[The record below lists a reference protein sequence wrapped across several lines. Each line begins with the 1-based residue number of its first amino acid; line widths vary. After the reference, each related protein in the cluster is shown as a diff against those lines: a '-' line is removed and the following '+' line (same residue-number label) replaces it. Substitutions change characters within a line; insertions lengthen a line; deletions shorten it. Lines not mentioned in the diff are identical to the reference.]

1 MLGGSRP
8 TRPPGAGRRPGPATD
23 HDLLMT
29 ATPAPDPDR
38 ALTPAWQTPVLVIV
52 AACLLSMVGFGA
64 RSILGLFLE
73 PMTGARGWGRETFA
87 LALAVQNLL
96 WGIALPF
103 AGALSDRFG
112 PPRVL
117 AAGAVLYA
125 AGIWGMAY
133 AESAAALQMTAGI
146 LVGIGVAFTAFTIAL
161 AAMVKLVGPE
171 RRSLALGLGT
181 AAGSFG
187 QVVFSPLGQAFIASY
202 GWQPALLALGASTLA
217 IAPLAFLL
225 PGSPAV
231 RGEPG
236 GGQTLAGALREAVGH
251 GGYLLLTVGFFV
263 CGFHVA
269 FITVHFPAYVRDL
282 GLPASVGAGA
292 IAVIGLFNILGS
304 FASGAAGQR
313 WSKKSG
319 LSTIYAL
326 RAAAI
331 ALLMLAP
338 KTPAVIYLFAAA
350 MGLLWLSTVPLTT
363 GIVGQVFGVRYL
375 ATLFGVVFL
384 SHQLGSFL
392 GVWLGGRLHDA
403 TGSYDGIWWAGVALG
418 LAAALIHLPIDER
431 PIVRT
436 ASPVPAGA
444 RPG

>member
-1 MLGGSRP
+1 
-8 TRPPGAGRRPGPATD
+8 
-23 HDLLMT
+23 MT
-29 ATPAPDPDR
+29 TPAAGLNPPPR
-38 ALTPAWQTPVLVIV
+38 PAWQTPAVVIV

-64 RSILGLFLE
+64 RSIFGLFLE
-73 PMTGARGWGRETFA
+73 PMTGAQGWGRETFA
-87 LALAVQNLL
+87 LALAIQNLL
-96 WGIALPF
+96 WGVALPF

-125 AGIWGMAY
+125 GGIWGMAY
-133 AESAAALQMTAGI
+133 ADSPAALQLTAGI
-146 LVGIGVAFTAFTIAL
+146 LVGVGVAFTAFTIAL
-161 AAMVKLVGPE
+161 AAMAKLVGPE

-187 QVVFSPLGQAFIASY
+187 QVVFSPLGQAFIAGY
-202 GWQPALLALGASTLA
+202 GWQPALLALGVSVLA

-231 RGEPG
+231 RGETAA
-236 GGQTLAGALREAVGH
+236 GQTLGAALREAAGH
-251 GGYLLLTVGFFV
+251 GGYVLLTVGFFV

-313 WSKKSG
+313 WSKRSG
-319 LSTIYAL
+319 LSIIYAL

-331 ALLMLAP
+331 TLLMLAP

-375 ATLFGVVFL
+375 ATLFGVVFF

-403 TGSYDGIWWAGVALG
+403 TGSYDGVWWAGVVLG
-418 LAAALIHLPIDER
+418 LLAALIHLPIDER
-431 PIVRT
+431 PIVRDRT
-436 ASPVPAGA
+436 PEPAGA
-444 RPG
+444 AGGP